1 MATWNDLVTF
11 VRREYQ
17 VLSFK
22 DDEIRILFE
31 FEEDGRSQV
40 MVLAHEVLDKRED
53 WVQIASPCGKV
64 AQVNLERLLEEIG
77 LTTIV
82 GGAAIMGEWV
92 VIRHSLPLVNLDI
105 NEFIDPLELVAGAA
119 ELLEQQFTGRDDY

>member
-105 NEFIDPLELVAGAA
+105 NEFIDPLTLVADTADR
-119 ELLEQQFTGRDDY
+119 LEEKFVGGDHL

>member
-1 MATWNDLVTF
+1 
-11 VRREYQ
+11 
-17 VLSFK
+17 
-22 DDEIRILFE
+22 
-31 FEEDGRSQV
+31 

-53 WVQIASPCGKV
+53 WVQIASPCGRV

-77 LTTIV
+77 MTTIV

-105 NEFIDPLELVAGAA
+105 NEFIDPLTLVADTADR
-119 ELLEQQFTGRDDY
+119 LEEKFVGGDHL